1 MGTVRVVLR
10 GKTNKQG
17 QNPIAI
23 RITENRKSSYIY
35 TGQYIEMKFW
45 DDSNRR
51 VKRSHP
57 NSSMLNNLILSKIAE
72 ANNKLLEL
80 ETSEETLSATTVKRH
95 IKNENINTSFFDLAN
110 KYLTSIHK
118 SGKYTRYSAD
128 KSRIKHF
135 RKLLNGRDI
144 DFKDINEIL
153 IRRFQAYLRETRQVG
168 ERTIVNHLIVIRTI
182 FNLAIRQDLVNPRYY
197 PFGKGKV
204 VIRFPESIKIGL
216 NKEEVRTLENLE
228 LKPGPQRHALNVW
241 LFTFYLAGMRVSDA
255 LRLRWT
261 DIQNGRLFYSMGKN
275 QKAGSLK
282 LPEKANNIL
291 KQYEH
296 LKQKPDDVI
305 FPELKNIDFNN
316 NIKVQKAI
324 NNADK
329 KFNKYLSRIAEIAG
343 MDKKITMHISRHT
356 FGNLSGEEI
365 PLQMLQKLYRHTSIT
380 TTINYQ
386 SSFIFKDADE
396 ALDRVIN

>member
-17 QNPIAI
+17 QNPITI

-35 TGQYIEMKFW
+35 TGQYIEKKFW
-45 DDSNRR
+45 DESNRR
-51 VKRSHP
+51 VKRSHL
-57 NSSMLNNLILSKIAE
+57 NSSRLNNLILSKIAE

-110 KYLTSIHK
+110 QYLTSMYK

-153 IRRFQAYLRETRQVG
+153 IRRFQAYLKETRQVG

-182 FNLAIRQDLVNPRYY
+182 FNLAIRQDLVNPKYY

-216 NKEEVRTLENLE
+216 AKDEVRTLENLE
-228 LKPGPQRHALNVW
+228 LTPGPKRHALNVW

-282 LPEKANNIL
+282 LPDKANNIL

-296 LKQKPDDVI
+296 LKGNPDDLI
-305 FPELKNIDFNN
+305 FPELKDIDFNN

-329 KFNKYLSRIAEIAG
+329 KFNKYLSRIAEITG

-365 PLQMLQKLYRHTSIT
+365 SLQMLQKLYRHTSIT

-386 SSFIFKDADE
+386 SNFIFRDADE